1 MKKFLLAG
9 VAAVALASGAQAADL
24 GVRRGAVAEAIIAPV
39 FSWTGFYV
47 GVHAGYGFGQST
59 PTNIALVAFPTSYNG
74 GLIGGQIGFNYQINQ
89 IVLGAEADLAYTAI
103 GGHNPGGGG
112 ITVRNMALGSLRA
125 RAGYAFD
132 RSLLY
137 VTGGLGFQRASFAT
151 TAGPEPY
158 TRTGWTIGAGW
169 EYAITQNVTAK
180 IEYNYYNF
188 GTRTLGPI
196 YTGTVNNAHIHTVKV
211 GLNYLFST
219 GPSAVVARY

>member
-24 GVRRGAVAEAIIAPV
+24 GMPRGAVAGVVVSPV
-39 FSWTGFYV
+39 FSWTGFYL
-47 GVHAGYGFGQST
+47 GAHAGYGFGRST
-59 PTNIALVAFPTSYNG
+59 AVDIIGNAFQVNTSGPLV
-74 GLIGGQIGFNYQINQ
+74 GGQIGFNYQINQ
-89 IVLGAEADLAYTAI
+89 IVLGVEADLAYTAI
-103 GGHNPGGGG
+103 GGHNPLP

-151 TAGPEPY
+151 LVGPEAY
-158 TRTGWTIGAGW
+158 TRTGFTIGAGY
-169 EYAITQNVTAK
+169 EYAITQNWTAK
-180 IEYNYYNF
+180 IEYSYYNF

-196 YTGTVNNAHIHTVKV
+196 YTGTVRNDVHTVKV
-211 GLNYLFST
+211 GVNYLFST